1 MGQGMIQKL
10 VDVLMNIAQS
20 LGVECACAEVER
32 IAVMVHRIMSY
43 QSRQFHTLEHV
54 FGFQEGADAITMLAA
69 IFHDVIYRQVDGGLP
84 PETEA
89 MLAPFL
95 VEEAGGTRLSFKAGK
110 GDRAFELCRRI
121 FGIEDENKVYPPGGL
136 NEFLSALAMAKIV
149 QGHFPEKVVIAV
161 MVCIEASIP
170 FRGTDAAGRTIGEA
184 LEGRIAAARADGFI
198 DITEQE
204 GIGMVRRAMTFANV
218 DVKDF
223 ADDDPAHFLSNTW
236 KLLPESN
243 APLRNPGAFSIR
255 EYRIALQKM
264 LGFFRFLRPA
274 NIYHSFRGVPDDAEM
289 KRLEKKAAVNLLLAE
304 NYLKAKLLAIGLL
317 EAISS
322 VTGGDVPVA
331 LFMGDIPSD
340 GRDPESLADFLAIPA
355 PVKEAEDDNLY
366 LLLKDGRLGES
377 SFDLRN
383 SPLALYLYMRFS
395 PEKWERLTKEAE
407 AYFSD
412 KLPLEDFLERFGDN
426 VLKEVY
432 SACGKMVPTRLK
444 LFQARM
450 ARLK

>member
-10 VDVLMNIAQS
+10 VEVLMNIARS
-20 LGVECACAEVER
+20 LGVECACADVER

-95 VEEAGGTRLSFKAGK
+95 VEEGGRTRLSFEAGK
-110 GDRAFELCRRI
+110 NDRAFELCRSV
-121 FGIEDENKVYPPGGL
+121 FGIEDERKDYPPGGL
-136 NEFLSALAMAKIV
+136 NEFLSALTMAKIV
-149 QGHFPEKVVIAV
+149 QGLLPEKVEIAV
-161 MVCIEASIP
+161 IVCIEASIP
-170 FRGTDAAGRTIGEA
+170 FRGPDAAGRSVGEA
-184 LEGRIAAARADGFI
+184 LEARLAAARAAGIMDV
-198 DITEQE
+198 TEE
-204 GIGMVRRAMTFANV
+204 EARGMVVRAMAFANV
-218 DVKDF
+218 DVQDF

-243 APLRNPGAFSIR
+243 APLRNPGAFSIK

-264 LGFFRFLRPA
+264 LGFFRFLKPG
-274 NIYHSFRGVPDDAEM
+274 NIYHSFRGVPDAAAM
-289 KRLEKKAAVNLLLAE
+289 RTLETKASVNLLLAE
-304 NYLKAKLLAIGLL
+304 NYLKAKILAIGLL

-340 GRDPESLADFLAIPA
+340 GNDPESLADFLEIPA
-355 PVKEAEDDNLY
+355 PPKAAGVDNLY

-383 SPLALYLYMRFS
+383 SPLALYLYMRFL

-412 KLPLEDFLERFGDN
+412 GLDGEEFLERFGGA
-426 VLKEVY
+426 VLAEVFT
-432 SACGKMVPTRLK
+432 ACSKMVPTRSK
-444 LFQARM
+444 LFRERIAK
-450 ARLK
+450 L

>member
-10 VDVLMNIAQS
+10 VDVLMNIARE

-54 FGFQEGADAITMLAA
+54 FGFQEGADAITMMAA

-84 PETEA
+84 PETES
-89 MLAPFL
+89 MLSPFL
-95 VEEAGGTRLSFKAGK
+95 IDEGGRTRLSFAAGS
-110 GDRAFELCRRI
+110 GDRAFELCCRV
-121 FGIEDENKVYPPGGL
+121 FGIEDEAKDYPPGGL

-149 QGHFPEKVVIAV
+149 RGHFPEKTVLAVI
-161 MVCIEASIP
+161 VCIEASIP
-170 FRGTDAAGRTIGEA
+170 FRGPDSAGRSVGEA
-184 LEGRIAAARADGFI
+184 LEARLMAARADGII
-198 DITEQE
+198 DCTEE
-204 GIGMVRRAMTFANV
+204 EARRMVERAMAFANV

-223 ADDDPAHFLSNTW
+223 SDDDPAHFLSNTW

-243 APLRNPGAFSIR
+243 APLRNPGAFSIK

-264 LGFFRFLRPA
+264 LGFFRFLKP
-274 NIYHSFRGVPDDAEM
+274 NTLYHSFRGVPDAAEM
-289 KRLEKKAAVNLLLAE
+289 RRLEKKAAVNLLLAE

-340 GRDPESLADFLAIPA
+340 GRDPESLADFLEIPVPA
-355 PVKEAEDDNLY
+355 EAAEEDNLY

-377 SFDLRN
+377 TFDLRN
-383 SPLALYLYMRFS
+383 SPLALYLYMRFL

-407 AYFSD
+407 SFFSGG
-412 KLPLEDFLERFGDN
+412 LSAEALLERFGGPM
-426 VLKEVY
+426 LKELY
-432 SACGKMVPTRLK
+432 SACGKMVPTRAT
-444 LFQARM
+444 LFRE
-450 ARLK
+450 RLAKI